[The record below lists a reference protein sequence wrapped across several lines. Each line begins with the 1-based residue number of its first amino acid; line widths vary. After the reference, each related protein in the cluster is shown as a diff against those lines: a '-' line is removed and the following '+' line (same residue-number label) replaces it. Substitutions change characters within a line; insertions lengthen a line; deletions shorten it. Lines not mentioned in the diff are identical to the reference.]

1 MILDRSSLTAFLVK
15 KKKKKRKKNSLSSAA
30 PLKYS
35 VCVEYPRRAQ
45 ESG

>member
-15 KKKKKRKKNSLSSAA
+15 KKKRGKKNSLSSAA